1 MYDWILFD
9 LDGTLTDPGIG
20 ITNAVAHA
28 LRRFGLPVPE
38 REKLYPFIGPPLT
51 DSFMKYYG
59 LTPEEADQ
67 AVVYYREHFR
77 DIGIFENEVYPGI
90 PEMLEQLLAAGKK
103 LALATSKPEAFAKRI
118 MDHFDL
124 AKYFTF
130 IGGAEFTGPRTKKG
144 EVIAYVL
151 ESCGITDKSRV
162 LMVGDREHDVLG
174 AKENG
179 LACMGVLFGYGDLP
193 ELESAGAAYIAETVP
208 EIAQLILAEDDK

>member
-1 MYDWILFD
+1 MIMYDILLFD
-9 LDGTLTDPGIG
+9 LDGTLTDPAEG
-20 ITNAVAHA
+20 ITNSVMHA
-28 LRRFGLPVPE
+28 LGKWGIEVSDRRQ
-38 REKLYPFIGPPLT
+38 LYRFIGPPLV

-59 LTPEEADQ
+59 FSREDAERS
-67 AVVYYREHFR
+67 VEYYREYFR
-77 DIGIFENEVYPGI
+77 DRGLFENTVYPDTV
-90 PEMLEQLLAAGKK
+90 ETLDALKKMGKK
-103 LALATSKPEAFAKRI
+103 LIVATSKPEAFAKRI

-144 EVIAYVL
+144 AVIAYVL

-179 LACMGVLFGYGDLP
+179 LAFIFHGGD
-193 ELESAGAAYIAETVP
+193 
-208 EIAQLILAEDDK
+208 IL

>member
-9 LDGTLTDPGIG
+9 LDGTLTDPGEG

-59 LTPEEADQ
+59 LSPEEADQ
-67 AVVYYREHFR
+67 AVIYYREHFR

-90 PEMLEQLLAAGKK
+90 PEMLQSLVDGGKK
-103 LALATSKPEAFAKRI
+103 LALATSKPEEFAKRI
-118 MDHFDL
+118 MDRFDL
-124 AKYFTF
+124 AKYFSF
-130 IGGAEFTGPRTKKG
+130 IGGAEFQGTRTRKG
-144 EVIAYVL
+144 AVIAYVL

-174 AKENG
+174 ARENG
-179 LACMGVLFGYGDLP
+179 LPCMGVLFGYGDLE
-193 ELESAGAAYIAETVP
+193 ELENAGAALIAETVA
-208 EIAQLILAEDDK
+208 EVGQLILAED

>member
-28 LRRFGLPVPE
+28 LKRFGLPVPE

-118 MDHFDL
+118 MDLFDL

-144 EVIAYVL
+144 AVIAYVL